1 MTRFQV
7 LFIGV
12 MSCMYVLWDV
22 IGVYS
27 PSGLRV
33 LRSHASKM
41 IPSAARSIIQTRVH
55 SLISAVAAHLEVS
68 TSFTSGASHIPTNA
82 IVWGV
87 IWLIIAFAFFGAG
100 VIVGIVAFKVLLK
113 SVSRGEIS

>member
-1 MTRFQV
+1 MTSFQV

-27 PSGLRV
+27 PPSLWMIH
-33 LRSHASKM
+33 SHASKM
-41 IPSAARSIIQTRVH
+41 IPSAARSTVQTRVH
-55 SLISAVAAHLEVS
+55 SLTSAVAAHPEVS
-68 TSFTSGASHIPTNA
+68 TPFRLGVPYILINA

-87 IWLIIAFAFFGAG
+87 IWLIIAFVFFGLG
-100 VIVGIVAFKVLLK
+100 LIVGIVVFKVLFN
-113 SVSRGEIS
+113 SVS